1 MNIAFVGFGTVGKN
15 VAVRLQRPELGL
27 NLRTVAI
34 VDSTGAAICHDGLD
48 LETAIEVKNKCSSI
62 SEWHPY
68 GLSNITTL
76 DVLERVDIDLVIET
90 TTTDII
96 DGEPGLSNITS
107 ALSRGIDV
115 ITTNKGPIALALY
128 QLKEIAERSGSRLRY
143 SGTVGGGTPILD
155 FAKHQLKNE
164 KILSVKGVLNST
176 SNYILWKMAKDKV
189 NLKDV
194 LQEAKNRK
202 IAERDSRYDIT
213 GIDTACK
220 LVILANSIMGLRVN
234 LKDVEIEGIEN
245 VSLNNVLEAEN
256 AGKAVRLIGRIEDR
270 LRVSPELIAKTDPL
284 YVEADNNSICFSTE
298 YNNYILIGKGAGGK
312 ETANTV
318 IRDLLD
324 LYQVELLHNK
334 TVPKVAPPLV
344 R

>member
-1 MNIAFVGFGTVGKN
+1 
-15 VAVRLQRPELGL
+15 
-27 NLRTVAI
+27 
-34 VDSTGAAICHDGLD
+34 
-48 LETAIEVKNKCSSI
+48 
-62 SEWHPY
+62 
-68 GLSNITTL
+68 
-76 DVLERVDIDLVIET
+76 LERVDIDLLIET
-90 TTTDII
+90 TITDIR

-107 ALSRGIDV
+107 ALSKGIDV
-115 ITTNKGPIALALY
+115 ITTNKGPVALSFY
-128 QLKEIAERSGSRLRY
+128 QLKKIAERSGSRLRY

-155 FAKHQLKNE
+155 FARQQLKNE

-189 NLKDV
+189 NLKDA

-220 LVILANSIMGLRVN
+220 LVILANSIMDFKVD
-234 LKDVEIEGIEN
+234 LKDVTIEGIEN

-284 YVEADNNSICFSTE
+284 CVEADNNSICFSTE

-324 LYQVELLHNK
+324 LYQVELLQNK
-334 TVPKVAPPLV
+334 TVSGVALPLV
-344 R
+344 S

>member
-1 MNIAFVGFGTVGKN
+1 MNIAFVGFGTVGEN
-15 VAVRLQRPELGL
+15 VAARLQRHKLGL

-48 LETAIEVKNKCSSI
+48 LETAIEVKKKFNSI

-68 GLSNITTL
+68 GQSDITTL
-76 DVLERVDIDLVIET
+76 DVLEQVDIDLLIET

-107 ALSRGIDV
+107 ALSKGIDV

-189 NLKDV
+189 KEYV
-194 LQEAKNRK
+194 RVETPK
-202 IAERDSRYDIT
+202 ISSETRSRLEKI
-213 GIDTACK
+213 IS
-220 LVILANSIMGLRVN
+220 SIS
-234 LKDVEIEGIEN
+234 
-245 VSLNNVLEAEN
+245 VSA
-256 AGKAVRLIGRIEDR
+256 
-270 LRVSPELIAKTDPL
+270 
-284 YVEADNNSICFSTE
+284 
-298 YNNYILIGKGAGGK
+298 
-312 ETANTV
+312 
-318 IRDLLD
+318 
-324 LYQVELLHNK
+324 Q
-334 TVPKVAPPLV
+334 
-344 R
+344 